1 MGEEKLLRIGIVLV
15 VVTSPFFLWLVLR
28 VANPQSQAE
37 LRMQIARMKMLRW
50 ISYIAGLALFLILLV
65 ENPLGRYFNLG
76 SAVLTASVGL
86 EIPMSWL
93 KNRLAR
99 SSIPTIPSTETIQH
113 EG

>member
-1 MGEEKLLRIGIVLV
+1 MFATGLLICASPLV
-15 VVTSPFFLWLVLR
+15 LWLVLYFADPR
-28 VANPQSQAE
+28 SQ
-37 LRMQIARMKMLRW
+37 LDLTVKIARMKELRW

-86 EIPMSWL
+86 EIPMGWL

-99 SSIPTIPSTETIQH
+99 SEKQESPSTEAIPH
-113 EG
+113 